1 MRCPFCQ
8 ARGGERVGEDPPFE
22 QWLCGQCHEQY
33 LVFSGYPVHPE
44 ALIALAAGRV
54 RCPICGDTNTARIPD
69 APPMGSARA
78 LQCAHCEAIFPA
90 LALREGDGSDQ
101 TPDLVPIHPQSM
113 IETVTG
119 VERLPT
125 FFAVTERLSE
135 YLERA
140 GLSVI
145 HTDDKVDLNTMVREY
160 TFFCVPSEWITQDGT
175 QAQAVQCSLSFAW
188 HAGQAQFAGIVVE
201 EVTAPIPLALS
212 LGVVVNPTKVPESLP
227 AYLRLVQGLSDVLE
241 EADLAETSAVDARLV
256 VTPLTQEATIG
267 HLSCVRDCTLDL
279 RLPEQWAGLIFE
291 IMKQKE
297 LTARVW
303 ELIDAD
309 ANKGQS

>member
-8 ARGGERVGEDPPFE
+8 ARGGEHLDDDPPFE
-22 QWLCGQCHEQY
+22 QWRCRQCQEHY
-33 LVFSGYPVHPE
+33 FVFSDYPVHPE
-44 ALIALAAGRV
+44 ALEALAMGRV
-54 RCPICGDTNTARIPD
+54 RCPVCGDTNTARIPD

-78 LQCAHCEAIFPA
+78 MQCAQCGAIFPV
-90 LALREGDGSDQ
+90 LPLREGDDADE
-101 TPDLVPIHPQSM
+101 TPYLVPIHPQSM

-125 FFAVTERLSE
+125 FFAVAERLRE

-140 GLSVI
+140 GLTVI
-145 HTDDKVDLNTMVREY
+145 HTDDRVDLNTMVREF
-160 TFFCVPSEWITQDGT
+160 TFFCVPTEWIIPEGT
-175 QAQAVQCSLSFAW
+175 QAQAVQCSMSFSW
-188 HAGQAQFAGIVVE
+188 HAGQAQFAGMPVE
-201 EVTAPIPLALS
+201 EITSPIPLAIS

-227 AYLRLVQGLSDVLE
+227 AYLRLIQGLSDVLE
-241 EADLAETSAVDARLV
+241 EADLAETSVVDARLV
-256 VTPLTQEATIG
+256 VTPPTQEAAVG
-267 HLSCVRDCTLDL
+267 HLSCIRDCALDL

-303 ELIDAD
+303 ELMDED
-309 ANKGQS
+309 ANRNHR